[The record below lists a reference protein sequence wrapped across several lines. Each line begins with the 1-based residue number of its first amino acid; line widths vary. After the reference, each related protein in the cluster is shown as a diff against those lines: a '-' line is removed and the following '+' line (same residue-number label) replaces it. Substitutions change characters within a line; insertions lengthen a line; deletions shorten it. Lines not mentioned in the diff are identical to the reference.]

1 MTKKMNFGS
10 FGVLER
16 ERVTSLAPDAFDI
29 ESLII
34 EIVNFIFRTNKGLF
48 AVQLLQKLESS
59 LVYNLIVLPS
69 MFVLHENQVPI
80 GIDLVE
86 VCPQTFFVGL

>member
-1 MTKKMNFGS
+1 MNFGS

-16 ERVTSLAPDAFDI
+16 ERVTSLTPNAFDI